1 MLKYETPELH
11 FARCATVTYNV
22 SQITYLVVLLCT
34 SIFKSEVYG
43 LRNNE
48 VFNFPAGFVLF
59 IQMFPHHLIFE
70 VEYLYLFSF

>member
-34 SIFKSEVYG
+34 SIFKSAL
-43 LRNNE
+43 LR
-48 VFNFPAGFVLF
+48 AGRRDLAVIVRINSWDLQVDF
-59 IQMFPHHLIFE
+59 
-70 VEYLYLFSF
+70 